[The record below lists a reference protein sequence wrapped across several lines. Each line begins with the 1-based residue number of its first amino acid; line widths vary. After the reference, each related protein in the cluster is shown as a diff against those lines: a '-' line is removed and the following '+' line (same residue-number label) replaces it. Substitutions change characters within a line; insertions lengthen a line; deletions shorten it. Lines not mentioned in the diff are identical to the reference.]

1 MPFTLESFTE
11 LGSNSNSNSPN
22 SWSYRTSDTLAEVVA
37 IGYFSDIYNLLNECD
52 LIAIAAS
59 DNTSIGFIA
68 ASGDDFS
75 VIEEST
81 FSATVG
87 TGWAQYSDGQYTSA
101 SPQLVNE
108 GITAVLGNNAASV
121 IDSHLPPGIT
131 ELYDGTKITPENSGD
146 AYLLRV
152 NFKAFTSSQN
162 GVLEV
167 ALDIGGAQGVIL
179 SEDVAFPRG
188 TGSGNVRDIT
198 RTFLIYSLGT
208 FIANGGEIKVTS
220 VRGNTSIYET
230 TYVISRV
237 HKAL

>member
-22 SWSYRTSDTLAEVVA
+22 SWSYRTEDTLAEVVA
-37 IGYFSDIYNLLNECD
+37 IGYFSDIYNLLNEGD
-52 LIAIAAS
+52 LIAISAS
-59 DNTSIGFIA
+59 DSNSFGFLA
-68 ASGDDFS
+68 MSGNDFS

-87 TGWAQYSDGQYTSA
+87 TGWAQYSDDQYTSA
-101 SPQLVNE
+101 SPQVVNQ
-108 GITAVLGNNAASV
+108 GVTAVLGNNAAST
-121 IDSHLPPGIT
+121 ITAHLPPGIT
-131 ELYDGTKITPENSGD
+131 SLYDGTKITPQNNGD

-162 GVLEV
+162 GVLEL

-179 SEDVAFPRG
+179 SDDVAFPRG
-188 TGSGNVRDIT
+188 TGAANVRDIT

-220 VRGNTSIYET
+220 VTGNTSIYET

-237 HKAL
+237 HKAV